1 MLTNFS
7 NYSLHFLVD
16 NSKGSMRQYKY
27 RDDKLFMMVKIIANL
42 YTLELSYIPNSFL
55 SYRHRVVILH
65 AIKLSNLSLF
75 GKQSFCTNYFFRKHP
90 KDDTKDLSFSLI
102 IIFCVILH
110 DRGNDKKIIFCLQ
123 FSFV

>member
-1 MLTNFS
+1 MNIHKVNYNIQKNKKILKNFS

-16 NSKGSMRQYKY
+16 NSKG
-27 RDDKLFMMVKIIANL
+27 IANL

-55 SYRHRVVILH
+55 SYRHRVVTLH
-65 AIKLSNLSLF
+65 AMMLSNLSLF
-75 GKQSFCTNYFFRKHP
+75 GKQSFCSNYFFRKQI
-90 KDDTKDLSFSLI
+90 KDDTKDFSFSLI
-102 IIFCVILH
+102 IFFVMLH